1 LAPGEL
7 DPDFE
12 VPPLTPQQ
20 IDMAKEMIEDLHP
33 IAKAGID
40 VAFPWLC
47 CPLRFMRKCCAKS
60 EEAKMQD
67 RQMAY

>member
-1 LAPGEL
+1 
-7 DPDFE
+7 
-12 VPPLTPQQ
+12 
-20 IDMAKEMIEDLHP
+20 MAKEMIEDLHP
-33 IAKAGID
+33 ITKTGID

-67 RQMAY
+67 RQKAY